1 MFIPAFIFVISMATL
16 VQFAISSWRARLL
29 SVASAPLQLES
40 DAMVEL
46 SRKLLTAGTLRD
58 VLAYQKFCPDLS
70 GSSAPNMRLV
80 RLYYGFLQLM
90 KSSGSRLAQFAWAD
104 REMSLCT
111 RYAAVVFLQRLA
123 VNQVLA
129 SQVRS
134 Y

>member
-1 MFIPAFIFVISMATL
+1 MFIAAFIFVISMATL

-29 SVASAPLQLES
+29 SVASTPLQLES

-46 SRKLLTAGTLRD
+46 SRKLLTASTLKD

-70 GSSAPNMRLV
+70 GGSAPNMRLV
-80 RLYYGFLQLM
+80 SAYYRFLQLM

-104 REMSLCT
+104 REMTLCT
-111 RYAAVVFLQRLA
+111 RYAAVVLLQRLELNQA
-123 VNQVLA
+123 VA
-129 SQVRS
+129 TEFRA